1 MWEVGDRVVV
11 TQGTKTSSVFETKA
25 KGTVIAIVAESAIP
39 VLVKI
44 DGIGTGMWFYEN
56 GDDLVWS
63 DITCTRVK
71 KRKNNY
77 Y

>member
-11 TQGTKTSSVFETKA
+11 SSAFRPKV
-25 KGTVIAIVAESAIP
+25 KGTAIAIDAESTMP

>member
-11 TQGTKTSSVFETKA
+11 TQGIKTSSVFETKA
-25 KGTVIAIVAESAIP
+25 KGTVIAIDESAIP
-39 VLVKI
+39 VLVEI
-44 DGIGTGMWFYEN
+44 DGTGISRWFYEN
-56 GDDLVWS
+56 GDDLVWGG
-63 DITCTRVK
+63 ITCTRAK

>member
-11 TQGTKTSSVFETKA
+11 TQGIKASNVFETKA
-25 KGTVIAIVAESAIP
+25 KGTVIAIDESAIP
-39 VLVKI
+39 VLVEI
-44 DGIGTGMWFYEN
+44 DGTGISRWFYEN
-56 GDDLVWS
+56 GDDLVRGG
-63 DITCTRVK
+63 ITCTRVK

>member
-11 TQGTKTSSVFETKA
+11 TRGIKSSSVFETKA
-25 KGTVIAIVAESAIP
+25 KGTVIAIDAGSAIP
-39 VLVKI
+39 VLVEV
-44 DGIGTGMWFYEN
+44 DGTGTSMWFYED
-56 GDDLVWS
+56 GDDLSWG

>member
-11 TQGTKTSSVFETKA
+11 SSAFKPKV
-25 KGTVIAIVAESAIP
+25 KGTVIAIDAESTMP

>member
-1 MWEVGDRVVV
+1 M
-11 TQGTKTSSVFETKA
+11 
-25 KGTVIAIVAESAIP
+25 P

>member
-1 MWEVGDRVVV
+1 MWKVGDRIVITRGVKV
-11 TQGTKTSSVFETKA
+11 SSVFKTAA
-25 KGTVIAIVAESAIP
+25 KGTVTAVDAGSTMP

>member
-11 TQGTKTSSVFETKA
+11 SSVFKPKV
-25 KGTVIAIVAESAIP
+25 KGTVIAIDAESTMP
-39 VLVKI
+39 VLVEV
-44 DGIGTGMWFYEN
+44 DGIGTGIWFFGN
-56 GDDLVWS
+56 GDDLVFG
-63 DITCTRVK
+63 DITCTRAK

>member
-11 TQGTKTSSVFETKA
+11 TRGIKASSAFETKA
-25 KGTVIAIVAESAIP
+25 KGTVIAIDESAIP
-39 VLVKI
+39 VLVEI
-44 DGIGTGMWFYEN
+44 DGTGTSMWFYEN
-56 GDDLVWS
+56 GDDLVWGS
-63 DITCTRVK
+63 ITCTRVK

>member
-11 TQGTKTSSVFETKA
+11 SSAFKPKV
-25 KGTVIAIVAESAIP
+25 KGTVIAIDESAIP
-39 VLVKI
+39 VLVEI
-44 DGIGTGMWFYEN
+44 DGTGISRWFYEN
-56 GDDLVWS
+56 GDDLVWGG
-63 DITCTRVK
+63 ITCTRVK

>member
-11 TQGTKTSSVFETKA
+11 TRGIKASSVFETKA
-25 KGTVIAIVAESAIP
+25 KGTVIAIDESAIP
-39 VLVKI
+39 VLVEI
-44 DGIGTGMWFYEN
+44 DGTGKSMWFYEA
-56 GDDLVWS
+56 GDDLIWGN
-63 DITCTRVK
+63 IICTQAK